1 MKISEYKQMM
11 AYLTRPKTKGG
22 EVKVRKPNAVP
33 PKTKTIQKFSKGGP
47 TKSPKVLFN
56 QGTGKFEGLSPEND
70 LLFEG
75 IEYDATLG
83 KFVDSKTGKTG
94 SLSDF
99 TEVMKKKGTFEQIVD
114 RLKAK
119 VKDGR
124 AKQIKKVTKKP
135 EQLELPLDNPNDNV
149 IPMQPKP
156 DSPFGTPGGWM
167 LSDADVDLKK
177 DTKKDETLAEYMAR
191 KVTEYQKKL
200 MEEAL
205 SNGIGTLL

>member
-56 QGTGKFEGLSPEND
+56 QGTGKFEGLSPEDD

-94 SLSDF
+94 ALSDF

-191 KVTEYQKKL
+191 KEEEYQKKL
-200 MEEAL
+200 FKDAMSKGL
-205 SNGIGTLL
+205 GTLL